1 MNAAVG
7 RIYTNEACAVYLD
20 VSTPQGSELPLDVSG
35 QLTESCAAPGPA
47 FHLDMSRKQEQVRL
61 LTCHHNRILS

>member
-20 VSTPQGSELPLDVSG
+20 VSTPQGSELPQYVSRQQELVLHLDVF
-35 QLTESCAAPGPA
+35 GPQGPIP
-47 FHLDMSRKQEQVRL
+47 HLDSGLDNFRKL
-61 LTCHHNRILS
+61 YI